1 MANSSQSDLL
11 GERQVKVVPTL
22 RGGSGSCHGVTR
34 LLSGKSSLAGRL
46 RAGAE
51 ITVVADAASVGSDA
65 GSIRHDGTLIDAPV
79 ALRQLVQQTSD
90 EEAGGSCRASRD
102 EDRSHTHWNVA
113 LESHT
118 VSPGSEPMH

>member
-65 GSIRHDGTLIDAPV
+65 GSIPHDGTLNDAPV
-79 ALRQLVQQTSD
+79 ALRQLVRQTSD

-113 LESHT
+113 LESQT
-118 VSPGSEPMH
+118 VSSGSEPMH